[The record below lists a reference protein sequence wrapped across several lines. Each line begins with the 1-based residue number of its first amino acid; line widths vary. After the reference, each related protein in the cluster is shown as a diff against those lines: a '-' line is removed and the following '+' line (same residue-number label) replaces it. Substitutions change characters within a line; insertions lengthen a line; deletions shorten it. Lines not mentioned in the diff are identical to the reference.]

1 MNGLPL
7 AALLTPSGRG
17 AIATIRVAL
26 AEASRPLVD
35 AWPFRAANGR
45 PLSAQSVGRI
55 VFGRWGSEPAEE
67 VVVCAL
73 DDATFE
79 IHCHGGDAASRRILR
94 DLAAGGCRIVAWPEF
109 LQQTESPLRAE
120 IMALLCRATTLPTA
134 AILWEQA
141 NGLFESAVGALVAEA
156 PSNLPAAAARIR
168 EWLAWADFGLHLTRP
183 WRVVL
188 AGRPNVGKS
197 SLINAILGYTRCIV
211 FDQPGTTRDVVS
223 AQTAIDGWPIELSDT
238 AGLRASADP
247 LESAGIERARQTLET
262 ADLVVVLV
270 DVSQPASADDR
281 AILAVHRSAIVVAH
295 KCDLPMYEGTDRWQ
309 TSETG
314 SWMAPPGMMGAMPTA
329 LGGHVPQCMPT
340 PSRGDA
346 TEPVDSGRS
355 CHSFLPVSS
364 KSGAGVEALVAA
376 ISQRLVPR
384 VPPPDSLI
392 PLTERHVALLKA
404 ALAAAERA
412 DTAGLVRSLE
422 DLMAGA
428 DDSAHSAN

>member
-1 MNGLPL
+1 VNGPPL
-7 AALLTPSGRG
+7 AALLTASGRG
-17 AIATIRVAL
+17 AIATIRVTL
-26 AEASRPLVD
+26 VGASRGDFD

-55 VFGRWGSEPAEE
+55 VFGHWGSNPAEE

-73 DDATFE
+73 DDASFE
-79 IHCHGGDAASRRILR
+79 VNCHGGDAAARRILR
-94 DLAAGGCRIVAWPEF
+94 DLAAAGCRVVAWPEF

-141 NGLFESAVGALVAEA
+141 NGLSESAVGTLVAEA
-156 PSNLPAAAARIR
+156 PANLPAAANRIR

-197 SLINAILGYTRCIV
+197 SLINAILGYTRCVV

-238 AGLRASADP
+238 AGLRAGADP
-247 LESAGIERARQTLET
+247 LESAGIERARRMLET

-270 DVSQPASADDR
+270 DVSQPASAADR
-281 AILAVHRSAIVVAH
+281 AILAEQRPAIVIAH
-295 KCDLPMYEGTDRWQ
+295 KCDLPAYEGDDCWQ
-309 TSETG
+309 LGETHA
-314 SWMAPPGMMGAMPTA
+314 W
-329 LGGHVPQCMPT
+329 
-340 PSRGDA
+340 
-346 TEPVDSGRS
+346 
-355 CHSFLPVSS
+355 LPVSS
-364 KSGAGVEALVAA
+364 ETGAGVEALVAA
-376 ISQRLVPR
+376 ISQQLVPR

-392 PLTERHVALLKA
+392 PLTERHVAFLKT

-412 DTAGLVRSLE
+412 DTAGLHQSLA
-422 DLMAGA
+422 DLLTGA
-428 DDSAHSAN
+428 DDPTHSAN

>member
-1 MNGLPL
+1 VNGPPL

-26 AEASRPLVD
+26 VQASRPVVD
-35 AWPFRAANGR
+35 AWPFRAVNGR

-55 VFGRWGSEPAEE
+55 VFGHWGSEPAEE

-73 DDATFE
+73 DDATLE
-79 IHCHGGDAASRRILR
+79 IHCHGGDAAARRILR
-94 DLAAGGCRIVAWPEF
+94 DLADAGCRVVASPQF

-120 IMALLCRATTLPTA
+120 VLRELCRATTLPTA

-141 NGLFESAVGALVAEA
+141 NGLFESAVRDVIAAA
-156 PSNLPAAAARIR
+156 PANLPAAADRVR
-168 EWLAWADFGLHLTRP
+168 DWLAWADFGLHLTRP

-238 AGLRASADP
+238 AGLRASADL

-270 DVSQPASADDR
+270 DVSQPASAADR
-281 AILAVHRSAIVVAH
+281 AILAEHRPAIVVAH
-295 KCDLPMYEGTDRWQ
+295 KCDLPTYEGSDRWQ
-309 TSETG
+309 RGET
-314 SWMAPPGMMGAMPTA
+314 
-329 LGGHVPQCMPT
+329 
-340 PSRGDA
+340 A
-346 TEPVDSGRS
+346 TWLR
-355 CHSFLPVSS
+355 VSA
-364 KSGAGVEALVAA
+364 KTGAGVEALVAA
-376 ISQRLVPR
+376 ISRQLVPR

-392 PLTERHVALLKA
+392 PLTERQVALLKT
-404 ALAAAERA
+404 ALAAAERN
-412 DTAGLVRSLE
+412 
-422 DLMAGA
+422 
-428 DDSAHSAN
+428 DSARLVQSLGDLLAGMDAAAQPPNESPAS

>member
-1 MNGLPL
+1 MNGPPL

-26 AEASRPLVD
+26 VQASRPVVD
-35 AWPFRAANGR
+35 AWPFRAVNGR
-45 PLSAQSVGRI
+45 PLSVQSVGRI
-55 VFGRWGSEPAEE
+55 VFGHWGSEPAEE

-73 DDATFE
+73 DDATLE
-79 IHCHGGDAASRRILR
+79 IHCHGGDAAARRILR
-94 DLAAGGCRIVAWPEF
+94 DLADAGCRVVASPQF

-120 IMALLCRATTLPTA
+120 VLRELCRATTLPTA

-141 NGLFESAVGALVAEA
+141 NGLFESAVRSVIAAA
-156 PSNLPAAAARIR
+156 PANLPAAADRVR
-168 EWLAWADFGLHLTRP
+168 DWLAWADFGLHLTRP

-262 ADLVVVLV
+262 ADLVVVLI
-270 DVSQPASADDR
+270 DISQPASDADR
-281 AILAVHRSAIVVAH
+281 AILAEHRPAIVVAH
-295 KCDLPMYEGTDRWQ
+295 KCDLPTYEGSDRWQ
-309 TSETG
+309 RGET
-314 SWMAPPGMMGAMPTA
+314 
-329 LGGHVPQCMPT
+329 
-340 PSRGDA
+340 A
-346 TEPVDSGRS
+346 TWLRASA
-355 CHSFLPVSS
+355 
-364 KSGAGVEALVAA
+364 KTGAGVEALVAA
-376 ISQRLVPR
+376 ISRQLVPR

-392 PLTERHVALLKA
+392 PLTERHVALLET
-404 ALAAAERA
+404 ALAAAER
-412 DTAGLVRSLE
+412 
-422 DLMAGA
+422 
-428 DDSAHSAN
+428 DDSARLVQSLGDLLAGMDAAAQPPNESPAS